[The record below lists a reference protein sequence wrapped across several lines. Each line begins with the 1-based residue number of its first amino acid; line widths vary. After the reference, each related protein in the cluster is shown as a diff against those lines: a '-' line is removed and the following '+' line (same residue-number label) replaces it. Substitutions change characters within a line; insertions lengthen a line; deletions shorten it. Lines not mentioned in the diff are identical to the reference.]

1 MFGRQR
7 DVSLFRHINRELLW
21 DIVTQQIGYYKYKL
35 EATRT
40 NIYGEALEKFFIDP
54 VLLNCLQ
61 TSEDQQWGGGG
72 LGDDFGPDETRNI
85 KFAFLRDDLVDADVV
100 CEVGDVIV
108 MRDVY
113 FEVDSVIQNEMFVGK
128 NPSYAYSQG
137 LHKFGWSN
145 SIICMTH
152 NVPADKYGITKERL

>member
-35 EATRT
+35 ESTRT

-61 TSEDQQWGGGG
+61 TTGDQEWGGGIG
-72 LGDDFGPDETRNI
+72 EEFGPDENMNV

-113 FEVDSVIQNEMFVGK
+113 FEVDSVVQNEMFVGK
-128 NPSYAYSQG
+128 NPAYAYSQG

-145 SIICMTH
+145 SIICSTH